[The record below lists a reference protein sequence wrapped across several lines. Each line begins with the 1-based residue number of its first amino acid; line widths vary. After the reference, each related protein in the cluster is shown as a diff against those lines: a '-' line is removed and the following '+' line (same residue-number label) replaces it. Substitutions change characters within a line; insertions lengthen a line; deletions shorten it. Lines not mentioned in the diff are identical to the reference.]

1 VINDIP
7 PFSALE
13 LTTDVVRD
21 LRSDHAGEAGAVRI
35 YDGVLAFARSAEVRE
50 FALTHRKTERSH
62 LAFFDA
68 WLPQHAKS
76 RLLPV
81 WRAAGWLLGASAAV
95 FGRDAVF
102 VMVNAVETFV
112 DDHYR
117 RQIEAMRGTEAL
129 EPLVA
134 QLEAFRA
141 DECEHRDDA
150 QLRLGES
157 QPSASTLF
165 GALIGTGSS
174 LGVAIARRV

>member
-1 VINDIP
+1 MP
-7 PFSALE
+7 QFSALP
-13 LTTDVVRD
+13 LTTDFVRD

-35 YDGVLAFARSAEVRE
+35 YDGVLAVTRHPEVRQ
-50 FALTHRKTERSH
+50 FALTHRETERRH

-68 WLPQHAKS
+68 WLPRHAKS

-81 WRAAGWLLGASAAV
+81 WRASGWLLGASAAL

-102 VMVNAVETFV
+102 AMVKAVETFV

-117 RQIEAMRGTEAL
+117 LQIEAMQDSEAL
-129 EPLVA
+129 TPLVA
-134 QLEAFRA
+134 RLNEFRD

-150 QLRLGES
+150 ADRLGTNR
-157 QPSASTLF
+157 ASTRSLY
-165 GALIGTGSS
+165 GALIGTGSA